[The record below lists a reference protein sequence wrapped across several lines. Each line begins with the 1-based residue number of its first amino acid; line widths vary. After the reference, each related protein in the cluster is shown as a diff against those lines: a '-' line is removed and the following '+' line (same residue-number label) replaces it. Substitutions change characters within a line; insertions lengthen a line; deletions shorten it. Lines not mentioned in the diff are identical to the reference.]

1 MLNYTPRTVNLL
13 SCELNPS
20 KSNENYAIYEKICRV
35 RCIHKR
41 MSEAKSS
48 IPESEMGNTFRRCA
62 SHVIYLEVS
71 IDLADVSIRQT
82 GLTFCTDGFKLAL
95 A

>member
-1 MLNYTPRTVNLL
+1 
-13 SCELNPS
+13 
-20 KSNENYAIYEKICRV
+20 
-35 RCIHKR
+35 

-71 IDLADVSIRQT
+71 IDLADVSIRQI